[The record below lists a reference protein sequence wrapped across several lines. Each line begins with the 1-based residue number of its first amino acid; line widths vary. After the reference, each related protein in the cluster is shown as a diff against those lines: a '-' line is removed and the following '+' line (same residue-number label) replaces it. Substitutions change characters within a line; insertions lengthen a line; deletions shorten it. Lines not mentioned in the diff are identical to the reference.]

1 MKIET
6 TKPKLYKNCFIVGV
20 AIEAPRLYGW
30 RAGGII
36 YDLSGRELKRVN
48 SLRHSVFGYKRYAKK
63 AGLGM
68 CRYWI
73 DNHPCKL
80 DQLIKRQRKAALAK
94 ERRASRSSRAVNTN
108 KRAGQSEATAVWG

>member
-48 SLRHSVFGYKRYAKK
+48 SLRHSVLGYKRYAKK